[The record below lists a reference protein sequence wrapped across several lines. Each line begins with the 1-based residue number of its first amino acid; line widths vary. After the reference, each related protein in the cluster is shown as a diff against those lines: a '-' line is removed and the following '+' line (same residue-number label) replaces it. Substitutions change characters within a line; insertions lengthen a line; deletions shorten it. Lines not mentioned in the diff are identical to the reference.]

1 MADDTFAPSNAEQQ
15 PPHIYRPIPR
25 RTFDAQHNDA
35 ADSPTH
41 AFTQAT
47 PPIANETRRSSDFL
61 SQLNARLLR
70 TYNSR
75 NEDADDNEREQGL
88 PSRNKSFLNMTSSTL
103 FGIYDDVG
111 SSAASMAET
120 PWGTGAETP
129 AHGSMG
135 LHAWDSGIGSPDA
148 GISMKSQA
156 RRGAQ
161 NGRVEGRRKAQ
172 SPRRAR
178 HGAWKYAVL
187 ASKLAALLLFGVIY
201 GIIVSHLHDSR
212 QLEAVHVEALNRG
225 SWMYL
230 ASWGLFGV
238 ALGSLLPYVDL
249 AWSGQPIE
257 DSSEE
262 KSPETEPESPISE
275 QINDVVRSVAAF
287 VGIAFAIR
295 RLPWQSTLQLTVTL
309 ALVNPALWYIL
320 DRSKPGLSCS
330 LVVTSVLTSFIFLSN
345 PDALPSPSLP
355 STTNTTQLP
364 RAGGSS
370 FGSKQSITTTDQDLF
385 AGVVSYD
392 NLAVVTWVGSVLFCS
407 CVCFGSIGRRLAIL
421 EESGWKK

>member
-15 PPHIYRPIPR
+15 PPHIYRPVPR
-25 RTFDAQHNDA
+25 RTFDTQQHDS

-41 AFTQAT
+41 AFSQTT
-47 PPIANETRRSSDFL
+47 PPSANEARRSSDFL

-75 NEDADDNEREQGL
+75 NEDADDNEREQSV

-129 AHGSMG
+129 AHGGMG
-135 LHAWDSGIGSPDA
+135 FQAYDGGMGSPDA

-156 RRGAQ
+156 RRGVQ
-161 NGRVEGRRKAQ
+161 SGRADGKRKTQ

-178 HGAWKYAVL
+178 HGAWKHAVL
-187 ASKLAALLLFGVIY
+187 ASKLAALFLFGVVY
-201 GIIVSHLHDSR
+201 GLIVSHLHDSR
-212 QLEAVHVEALNRG
+212 QLEAVHLEGLNRESWLYLG
-225 SWMYL
+225 SW
-230 ASWGLFGV
+230 GFFGV

-249 AWSGQPIE
+249 AWSSPAAEERSE
-257 DSSEE
+257 DKASDSD
-262 KSPETEPESPISE
+262 SDSPISE

-330 LVVTSVLTSFIFLSN
+330 LIVTSVLTSFIFLSN
-345 PDALPSPSLP
+345 PDVLPSPSLP

-364 RAGGSS
+364 RSSGS
-370 FGSKQSITTTDQDLF
+370 FTSKPPVAVPDQDLF

-407 CVCFGSIGRRLAIL
+407 CVCFGSIGRRLAVL